1 MSASTEIIPYAGWS
15 RNLRIANA
23 DTELVV
29 TLDVG
34 PRVIRYAAR
43 DGHNLFGETADQLG
57 KSGEPHWMPRGG
69 HRLWTAPE
77 DKTRTY
83 APDNRPVEH
92 RVLASDRDGVRVR
105 LTQLPDQPYGIQKEL
120 DIALGA
126 SGSRV
131 VIVHRIT
138 NVGERP
144 VQLSPWALTVMP
156 PDGTAIVPLPE
167 KLPHPGSVPTSV
179 DADYAPNQS
188 IAIWSYTDLKDP
200 RLMFGTRFIT
210 ARQDPRA
217 TTLLKF
223 GLAHQAGWLGY
234 WRAGGDLFVKTIGY
248 QPDQTYPD
256 RGCNFQLYS
265 DPNILEI
272 ETLGPLITL
281 APGQKTEHTET
292 WNRFAGVGP
301 IDDEASIAA
310 NVATLAAPLRT
321 AGRDRALNVTS
332 RASDRPDSR
341 AGRRARARSPA
352 PRGRRR
358 GSCRRRRTRPGDRWS
373 GCAQPS
379 PAAENAGRTPAP

>member
-1 MSASTEIIPYAGWS
+1 MSASTEIIPYAGWP

-23 DTELVV
+23 DVELVV

-34 PRVIRYAAR
+34 PRVIRYAAPGGR
-43 DGHNLFGETADQLG
+43 NLFGETPDHLG

-83 APDNRPVEH
+83 APDNHPVEH
-92 RVLASDRDGVRVR
+92 RVLGADAGGVRV
-105 LTQLPDQPYGIQKEL
+105 QLIQRPDHPHGIQKEL

-126 SGSRV
+126 SGGRA
-131 VIVHRIT
+131 VILHRIT
-138 NVGERP
+138 NVGDRP
-144 VQLSPWALTVMP
+144 VQLSLWALTVMP
-156 PDGTAIVPLPE
+156 PEGTAIVPLPA
-167 KLPHPGSVPTSV
+167 KRPHPGSLPNSV

-188 IAIWSYTDLKDP
+188 LVLWSYADLRDP
-200 RLMFGTRFIT
+200 RLMLGTRFIT

-223 GLAHQAGWLGY
+223 GLTHERGWLGY
-234 WRAGGDLFVKTIGY
+234 WRAGGDLFVKTIDY
-248 QPDQTYPD
+248 QREQIYPD
-256 RGCNFQLYS
+256 RGCNFELYS

-272 ETLGPLITL
+272 ETLGPLVTL

-310 NVATLAAPLRT
+310 NVEPLAAAVR
-321 AGRDRALNVTS
+321 
-332 RASDRPDSR
+332 
-341 AGRRARARSPA
+341 
-352 PRGRRR
+352 
-358 GSCRRRRTRPGDRWS
+358 
-373 GCAQPS
+373 
-379 PAAENAGRTPAP
+379 